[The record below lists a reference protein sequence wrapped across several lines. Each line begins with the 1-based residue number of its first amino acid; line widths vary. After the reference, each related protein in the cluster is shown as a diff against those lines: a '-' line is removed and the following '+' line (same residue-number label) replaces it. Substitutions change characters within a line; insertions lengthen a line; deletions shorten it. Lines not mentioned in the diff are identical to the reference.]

1 MRTELLIIFFVKS
14 QNIGHSL
21 LFFFYSLSIF
31 CHRIREYKIKT
42 YTLKNGKWSRA
53 PLGPCICVTNDIFIN
68 LALSV
73 CANSTQ
79 YEFIVCQQ
87 LLSGSRTSISNG
99 IQRKLFL
106 QIGSK
111 CAQTP
116 CFRIYC
122 MSVLFFFSHF
132 LCLSLAR
139 SFDIFVAIIFLFY
152 FFFVCH
158 FNVTST
164 HLLAFAASA
173 EQIKQ
178 TPEMFVACFGLFLY
192 NFRSYF

>member
-1 MRTELLIIFFVKS
+1 ME
-14 QNIGHSL
+14 ND
-21 LFFFYSLSIF
+21 
-31 CHRIREYKIKT
+31 
-42 YTLKNGKWSRA
+42 RA
-53 PLGPCICVTNDIFIN
+53 PLGSCICVTNDIFIN

-116 CFRIYC
+116 CFRTHC
-122 MSVLFFFSHF
+122 MSDFFS
-132 LCLSLAR
+132 LSLAR
-139 SFDIFVAIIFLFY
+139 SFDIFVAIIFY
-152 FFFVCH
+152 FIFSVCH

-178 TPEMFVACFGLFLY
+178 TPEMFVVCFGLFLY

>member
-1 MRTELLIIFFVKS
+1 MWRAKILDI
-14 QNIGHSL
+14 HCCC
-21 LFFFYSLSIF
+21 FFFSLSVHILSP
-31 CHRIREYKIKT
+31 HPWVQNKKLIHVQME
-42 YTLKNGKWSRA
+42 NDRA
-53 PLGPCICVTNDIFIN
+53 PLGSCICVTNDIFIN

-122 MSVLFFFSHF
+122 MSVLFFFCPF

-139 SFDIFVAIIFLFY
+139 SFDIFVAIIFY
-152 FFFVCH
+152 FIFFVCH

-192 NFRSYF
+192 NFHSYF